1 MTKNIKWKGLG
12 VLNTLPPPT
21 QIYIKNIQEKMKGCV
36 RAITTHSASVTDF

>member
-1 MTKNIKWKGLG
+1 MEG
-12 VLNTLPPPT
+12 VGGVKYSPPPT